1 MNRMITRTVP
11 LTKVKLIY
19 ANRDTMKMEESELS
33 LMGVYRSNV
42 SFEKAVK
49 AHIPENCTLIQ
60 LEVLEKSEKIYGV
73 TIDDFMKIAVE
84 VDRTAKKNV
93 NEEGGTNK

>member
-11 LTKVKLIY
+11 VTKVKLIY

-33 LMGVYRSNV
+33 IVGVYRSNV

-49 AHIPENCTLIQ
+49 AHIPENAVLIK

-73 TIDDFMKIAVE
+73 TIEDFMKIAVE
-84 VDRTAKKNV
+84 VDRTAKNND
-93 NEEGGTNK
+93 NEEEK

>member
-11 LTKVKLIY
+11 VTKVKAIY
-19 ANRDTMKMEESELS
+19 ANRDTMKMEESELT

-49 AHIPENCTLIQ
+49 AHITGNTILIKM
-60 LEVLEKSEKIYGV
+60 EVLEKSEKIYGV
-73 TIDDFMKIAVE
+73 TIEDFMKIAVE
-84 VDRTAKKNV
+84 VDRTAKGN
-93 NEEGGTNK
+93 NEEGENE

>member
-11 LTKVKLIY
+11 ETKVKIIY
-19 ANRDTMKMEESELS
+19 ANRDTMKMEESELT
-33 LMGVYRSNV
+33 LVGVYRSNV

-49 AHIPENCTLIQ
+49 ARIPEDAVLIK

-73 TIDDFMKIAVE
+73 TIEDFMKIAVE
-84 VDRTAKKNV
+84 VDRTAKKN
-93 NEEGGTNK
+93 NEEGENE